1 MISMRLEKENWK
13 RNKEKKPVKLL
24 KTADCRCQDKSL
36 FTNTE
41 NFLSELKKWKWWIVK
56 NLLKWN
62 PETPVFLFI
71 CKSYFCTIKMVL
83 SFITRHREGALV
95 GGGLFAT
102 LYGGYVFWK
111 DSIRGKKIG
120 IDQIEEDPTE
130 ANRTKV
136 FLVTGANSGTTVH
149 K

>member
-1 MISMRLEKENWK
+1 
-13 RNKEKKPVKLL
+13 
-24 KTADCRCQDKSL
+24 
-36 FTNTE
+36 
-41 NFLSELKKWKWWIVK
+41 
-56 NLLKWN
+56 
-62 PETPVFLFI
+62 
-71 CKSYFCTIKMVL
+71 MVL

-136 FLVTGANSGTTVH
+136 FLVTGANSSTTVH